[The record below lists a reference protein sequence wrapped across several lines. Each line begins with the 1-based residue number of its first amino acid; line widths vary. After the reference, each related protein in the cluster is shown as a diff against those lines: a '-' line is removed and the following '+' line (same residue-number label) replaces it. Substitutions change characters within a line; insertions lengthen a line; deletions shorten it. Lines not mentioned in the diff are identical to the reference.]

1 MSALNVGI
9 WEVRQKVT
17 EIIRESRGATIF
29 SDVSVKIDKF
39 EVKDDKMEVRGT
51 YSIRPLA
58 SRRELGT
65 SLPAVE
71 ESGNFEMVFDGNL
84 SPLKVE
90 IEGSPE

>member
-1 MSALNVGI
+1 VSVDI
-9 WEVRQKVT
+9 WEVRRRVVDV
-17 EIIRESRGATIF
+17 IRESREATIF
-29 SDVSVKIDKF
+29 SDVSVKIYKF

-71 ESGNFEMVFDGNL
+71 ESGNFEMVFDRNL